1 MLTEQRKIRQ
11 KITEKE
17 ENSIKRQK
25 TERGGRILVWPAV
38 AVTNRRAETEKKKKR
53 KGRQRKNE

>member
-1 MLTEQRKIRQ
+1 MFTEQRKIRQ

-17 ENSIKRQK
+17 KRQK

-38 AVTNRRAETEKKKKR
+38 AVTNRRAETGKKK
-53 KGRQRKNE
+53 GRERKNE